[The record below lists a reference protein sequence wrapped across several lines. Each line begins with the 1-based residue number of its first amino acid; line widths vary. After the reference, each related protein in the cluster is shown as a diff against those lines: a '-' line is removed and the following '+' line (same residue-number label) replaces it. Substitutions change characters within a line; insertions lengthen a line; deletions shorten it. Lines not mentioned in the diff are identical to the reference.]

1 MSSEEAST
9 PGPSELQRL
18 ETALHALLRSFDELS
33 GRAASSRSR
42 SSDSAR
48 CAPRR
53 VPITAWI
60 SSTITVR
67 TVRSICRLR
76 SEVSSR

>member
-1 MSSEEAST
+1 MRWST
-9 PGPSELQRL
+9 PARL
-18 ETALHALLRSFDELS
+18 E
-33 GRAASSRSR
+33 AASGGPPSASSR

-67 TVRSICRLR
+67 TVRSISRLR
-76 SEVSSR
+76 ADVSSR